1 MEVITAYAVL
11 KIVWWILLGVLL
23 AGLAIMVGMDM
34 GVGTIL
40 RFVGRTDDERRVA
53 LNIIGPHWD
62 GNQVWF
68 ILGGGAIFAAWPTIY
83 ATAFS
88 GLYVVMLLLL
98 WSMIVR
104 PLGFEYRSKLP
115 SAQWRNVWDWTLFI
129 SGFLPMLV
137 YGAAFGNVMMGFPFH
152 FSEQGT
158 AISVYTGSFI
168 TLFNPFSVLMGLL
181 SVSLSVYMGA
191 AMLMG
196 RSEGAM
202 KERARSLVTLAGPVA
217 LVLFTIGGIW
227 VANMKGFT
235 LNGAVNP
242 GMPAS
247 PLIPMPVEHTSGAW
261 LNNYKSLP
269 ILWVLPL
276 LTYGAVIVG
285 FFAARADR
293 FHLTWWSGAVAW
305 IGVLGTV
312 AAATFPFM
320 MPSVEN
326 PAQSLTVWNSGS
338 SETTLWWMLGWALVF
353 TPAILAYTSWCFWVM
368 RGKVRPEQ
376 IASDDH
382 AY

>member
-1 MEVITAYAVL
+1 MEVLTAYAIL
-11 KIVWWILLGVLL
+11 KIVWWILLGVLF

-40 RFVGRTDDERRVA
+40 RFIGRTDDERRVA

-83 ATAFS
+83 GTAFS

-115 SAQWRNVWDWTLFI
+115 SAKWRNIWDWTLFI
-129 SGFLPMLV
+129 SGFVPMLV
-137 YGAAFGNVMMGFPFH
+137 YGAAFGNVMVGFPFH
-152 FSEQGT
+152 FSLQGT

-168 TLFNPFSVLMGLL
+168 TLFNPFAVLMGLL

-191 AMLMG
+191 AMVMG
-196 RSEGAM
+196 RAEGAM
-202 KERARSLVTLAGPVA
+202 KERARTLVTVAGPVA
-217 LVLFTIGGIW
+217 LVLFTIGGVW
-227 VANMKGFT
+227 VAMMKGFT
-235 LNGAVNP
+235 FSGPVDP
-242 GMPAS
+242 GMPAN
-247 PLIPMPVEHTSGAW
+247 PTIGLPVVQESGAW
-261 LNNYKSLP
+261 LSNFKHVP

-276 LTYGAVIVG
+276 LTYLAVITG
-285 FFAARADR
+285 FIGARADR
-293 FHLTWWSGAVAW
+293 FQLTWWAGAVAW

-320 MPSVEN
+320 MPSYAD
-326 PAQSLTVWNSGS
+326 PAHSLTIWNSGS
-338 SETTLWWMLGWALVF
+338 SELTLWWMLGWTLVF
-353 TPAILAYTSWCFWVM
+353 VPAILIYTSWCFWIM
-368 RGKVRPEQ
+368 RGKVSAEHVQ
-376 IASDDH
+376 ADDH